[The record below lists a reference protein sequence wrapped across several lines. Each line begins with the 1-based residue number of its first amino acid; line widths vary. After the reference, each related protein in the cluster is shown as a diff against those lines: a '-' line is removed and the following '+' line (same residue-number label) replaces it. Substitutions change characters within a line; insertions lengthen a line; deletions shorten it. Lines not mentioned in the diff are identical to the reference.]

1 MYFKHVRLSLY
12 KRHSSIKSAKKRVT
26 LNHLDAVLRC
36 YSVIIKM
43 ARLRFPGRPGQR
55 IGKNYVKY
63 ALEEHKLSAETCIIA
78 QNKIEVG
85 LKLFH
90 DLFGYSDEVK

>member
-1 MYFKHVRLSLY
+1 MYFKHVRLY

-26 LNHLDAVLRC
+26 LNRLDAVLRC
-36 YSVIIKM
+36 LIIKM

-63 ALEEHKLSAETCIIA
+63 ALDDLKLSAETCLPA
-78 QNKIEVG
+78 QHKLEMG